1 MKSII
6 INEKE
11 IEIPNSWLD
20 VSFEQ
25 FIAFSNIT
33 SSRKTESEVIEEY
46 KEEGNEDDN
55 EDIMSLVISLDNVD
69 FNTKIVCFWTG
80 LDESEIA
87 LCSLDLIEEIL
98 RTIDFVGEQYQ
109 PISLDK
115 FTLNDETFFLPKGG
129 MEDENFGTYIEAEQ
143 VELNNKRIENGA
155 FGFLPRQI
163 ALLCKKEG
171 EKRGLV
177 NEVTIGERTEKFK
190 KLDMA
195 TVWDV
200 AFFLLKQ
207 ESKLMIHSLTLLQ
220 TEETQRQLSQQEQQ
234 FQDMDG

>member
-1 MKSII
+1 MKII
-6 INEKE
+6 KINEKE
-11 IEIPNSWLD
+11 IEIPTSWFD

-25 FIAFSNIT
+25 FIQFSNI
-33 SSRKTESEVIEEY
+33 SKARKSEADVISGYKNDSNES
-46 KEEGNEDDN
+46 DN
-55 EDIMSLVISLDNVD
+55 EEIISLLVSIDNVE

-87 LCSLDLIEEIL
+87 LCSLDMIEDIL
-98 RTIDFVGEQYQ
+98 KTIDFVGEQYN
-109 PISLDK
+109 PIALDK
-115 FTLNDETFFLPKGG
+115 FTFNDETFLLPKGG

-143 VELNNKRIENGA
+143 VELNNKRIENGD
-155 FGFLPRQI
+155 FGYLPRQI

-177 NEVTIGERTEKFK
+177 DEVMIEERTQKFK

-195 TVWDV
+195 TIWDV

-207 ESKLMIHSLTLLQ
+207 ENKLMMHSLTLLQ
-220 TEETQRQLSQQEQQ
+220 MEETQKLLSQQKPLYQV
-234 FQDMDG
+234 MDG